1 MNATTTLSPH
11 LMGPLVLGH
20 VGFVGFFLCAALYA
34 LWTWWLSRRQ
44 RVLVLFAAQC
54 LLCAVMSGAFAV
66 LTTSSDLP
74 AAIFALN
81 VRMVA
86 GLLAMVVTA
95 VLIARITG
103 LKARAYL
110 WTVCS
115 LLTLICVLL
124 LLPRAGRGQ
133 FLVLQTITL
142 PWGESLVTTT
152 FSQPPP
158 WLAGVYAVVA
168 SVDVFAIVGSAHLFR
183 RDRIGGV
190 LVALCGVTGLTST
203 VLSLLSDH
211 GIIAVPYLGDFPFAC
226 WVVLFAT
233 QLSTENARVRRLHR
247 ETDQRL
253 RAIFDHTLHFMG
265 LLDSRGTVLEANRPV
280 LEAMN
285 LPATA
290 FIGQPFWATPIWAH
304 SVEYQARVRD
314 ACQRAAA
321 GQTVRFESEHPLLT
335 GGTGWIDFSLKPIL
349 GENGQVLY
357 LVPEGR
363 DITDRKKTQAALDRL
378 VSVIGP
384 QTGQDFFQTA
394 VDALCAICEAE
405 WALVGALDS
414 LVHNS
419 IKTIAVSKN
428 GRKESNFTYEL
439 EGTPCAAVVGREFS
453 YYPNDVQAHFPQD
466 RMLADLGIHSYMGLP
481 IASNDGAPLGLIAVL
496 HSAPLRHAEQ
506 TRALLQVVSA
516 RAGAEL
522 ERRRVDAALIESESR
537 FRTLVE
543 DIEVG
548 VLLRDRDDRILLSNP
563 AAARVLGL
571 PRERLHGAT
580 SPAPGWELVREDGTP
595 CPPDQLPS
603 ALAARTGQPVRNAII
618 GVINPT
624 QHERRW
630 LQVTAAPR
638 LRSDGALLHVLVTI
652 VDVTDRKRAEEAVRA
667 SARRLTLAIS
677 ATSDAV
683 WEWNYQTGET
693 YYSPRWYEMLGLSS
707 DGPASLDAFR
717 ALCHPEDIEPT
728 MKAIEREVNSPQS
741 GGWALE
747 FRMRRGDGTWAWI
760 LGRGNV
766 VERDAWGRP
775 LMVAG
780 TNADITQRK
789 EAEARRRDLELRLAQ
804 SHRMESMGRLAGGVA
819 HDFNN
824 ILTVINGYSD
834 LLLGSLD
841 LDTAS
846 KEMLTDIR
854 NAGERAA
861 ALTRQLL
868 TFSRHQ
874 VIAPDTH
881 ELNIVVADTERML
894 QRLIG
899 EHITLR
905 TRLSPDYLWVRA
917 DAGQLSQ
924 VIVNLAVNARDAMP
938 DGGTLT
944 VATSDEILDPA
955 QAAAVAPDARPGR
968 YAVLTVSDTGTGI
981 PVELQELVFEP
992 FFTTKGPGRGT
1003 GLGLT
1008 TVHSIVKQC
1017 DGLLT
1022 VKSEPG
1028 SGTTFTIYLPAVD
1041 EPGLAPS
1048 HAAEHAPIHRDRKT
1062 VLMVEDEAAVRHV
1075 VQLMLE
1081 RMGMHVLAA
1090 LDAQDALR
1098 VIQMHAGPIDL
1109 LLTDVIMPGLNGR
1122 QLAERVQALRP
1133 TIRTVY
1139 MSGYTDDAVVQQVV
1153 RHSDAL
1159 YLQKPFDA
1167 EALSR
1172 TLRQA
1177 LDAAPPEP
1185 RP

>member
-1 MNATTTLSPH
+1 MNLPPALAPH
-11 LMGPLVLGH
+11 LMGPFVLGH
-20 VGFVGFFLCAALYA
+20 VVFVGFFLCSALYA
-34 LWTWWLSRRQ
+34 SWTWWLSRRQ
-44 RVLVLFAAQC
+44 RVLLLFAAQC
-54 LLCAVMSGAFAV
+54 LLCAMMSAAFAV
-66 LTTSSDLP
+66 LGT
-74 AAIFALN
+74 AADIQTAISALN
-81 VRMVA
+81 VRMA
-86 GLLAMVVTA
+86 SGLLAMIVTA
-95 VLIARITG
+95 VMASRLTG
-103 LKARAYL
+103 LRARGYL
-110 WTVCS
+110 WTICTF
-115 LLTLICVLL
+115 LALTCVLL
-124 LLPRAGRGQ
+124 LLPRPGRGE
-133 FLVLQTITL
+133 LLMLRTLTL
-142 PWGESLVTTT
+142 PWGESLTTTT
-152 FSQPPP
+152 FSRTPI
-158 WLAGVYAVVA
+158 WLTPIYAAVA
-168 SVDVFAIVGSAHLFR
+168 SVDIFAIVGAVYLFR
-183 RDRIGGV
+183 RDRTGGV
-190 LVALCGVTGLTST
+190 LVGICGVTGLTST
-203 VLSLLSDH
+203 MLGVLSDH
-211 GIIAVPYLGDFPFAC
+211 RVIASPYVGDFPFAC
-226 WVVLFAT
+226 WVVLIAT
-233 QLSTENARVRRLHR
+233 QLSRENARTRRLHR
-247 ETDQRL
+247 ENDQRL

-265 LLDSRGTVLEANRPV
+265 LLDVTGTVLEVNRPV
-280 LEAMN
+280 LDAMS
-285 LPATA
+285 LPAAA
-290 FIGQPFWATPIWAH
+290 FVGRPFWETPIWSH
-304 SVEYQARVRD
+304 SPAYQARVQE
-314 ACQRAAA
+314 ACRRAAD
-321 GQTVRFESEHPLLT
+321 GQTVRFETEHPLSN

-349 GENGQVLY
+349 DAGGAVIY

-405 WALVGALDS
+405 WALVGAIDP

-419 IKTIAVSKN
+419 IRTIAVSRS
-428 GRKESNFTYEL
+428 GRKAQNFTYDL
-439 EGTPCAAVVGREFS
+439 DGTPCATVVGRDFC
-453 YYPNDVQAHFPQD
+453 YYPRDVQSLFPNDQ
-466 RMLADLGIHSYMGLP
+466 MLTELDIHCYMGLP

-496 HSAPLRHAEQ
+496 HREPLAHAEQ
-506 TRALLQVVSA
+506 ARALLQVVSA

-548 VLLRDRDDRILLSNP
+548 VVLHDKDDRILLSNP

-571 PRERLHGAT
+571 TREQLHGVT
-580 SPAPGWELVREDGTP
+580 SAAPDWELVREDGTP
-595 CPPDQLPS
+595 CPPDEVPS
-603 ALAARTGQPVRNAII
+603 VLAARTGQTVRNVIL
-618 GVINPT
+618 GVRNP
-624 QHERRW
+624 QQNARRW
-630 LQVTAAPR
+630 LQITAAPR
-638 LRSDGALLHVLVTI
+638 LRTDGALLHVLVTM

-667 SARRLTLAIS
+667 SSRRLSLAIS

-693 YYSPRWYEMLGLSS
+693 YYSPRWYEMLGISPG
-707 DGPASLDAFR
+707 GPTTLEMFR
-717 ALCHPEDIEPT
+717 AICHPDDVGPT
-728 MKAIEREVNSPQS
+728 MELIEAMVNRPDAP
-741 GGWALE
+741 GWMVE
-747 FRMRRGDGTWAWI
+747 FRMRRGDGSWIWI

-766 VERDAWGRP
+766 VERDRHGRP

-789 EAEARRRDLELRLAQ
+789 EAEARRRELEGRLAQ
-804 SHRMESMGRLAGGVA
+804 SHRMESMGRLAGGIA

-834 LLLGSLD
+834 LLLGSLE
-841 LDTAS
+841 LDAAS
-846 KEMLTDIR
+846 TEMLTDIR

-874 VIAPDTH
+874 VTAPDTH

-899 EHITLR
+899 EHIALR
-905 TRLSPDYLWVRA
+905 THLCSEFLWVRA

-924 VIVNLAVNARDAMP
+924 VIVNLAVNARDAMA

-944 VATSDEILDPA
+944 VSTALVELDRPQATAIG
-955 QAAAVAPDARPGR
+955 PDARPGR

-981 PVELQELVFEP
+981 PAELRELVFEP

-1017 DGLLT
+1017 DGVLT
-1022 VKSEPG
+1022 IASEPG
-1028 SGTTFTIYLPAVD
+1028 TGTTFSIYLPSVP
-1041 EPGLAPS
+1041 EPGTPTTFPVERTPVAR
-1048 HAAEHAPIHRDRKT
+1048 ERKT

-1098 VIQMHAGPIDL
+1098 VIQTYPETIDL

-1122 QLAERVQALRP
+1122 QLAERVRATRP
-1133 TIRTVY
+1133 EIRTVY

-1153 RHSDAL
+1153 RHADAL

-1172 TLRQA
+1172 TIRQA
-1177 LDAAPPEP
+1177 FESVPPEA
-1185 RP
+1185 RN

>member
-1 MNATTTLSPH
+1 MNATTTLTPH

-20 VGFVGFFLCAALYA
+20 VAFVGFFLCSALYA
-34 LWTWWLSRRQ
+34 AWTWWLSRRQ
-44 RVLVLFAAQC
+44 HVLVLFATQC

-66 LTTSSDLP
+66 LATSTDL
-74 AAIFALN
+74 ATAMSALT
-81 VRMVA
+81 VRMVT
-86 GLLAMVVTA
+86 GLQAMVVTA
-95 VLIARITG
+95 VMISRVTG
-103 LKARAYL
+103 LRARGYL
-110 WTVCS
+110 WTVCT
-115 LLTLICVLL
+115 LLTAACLL
-124 LLPRAGRGQ
+124 LLIPRPGRGE
-133 FLVLQTITL
+133 FIVLQTLTL
-142 PWGESLVTTT
+142 PWGESLTASAFTR
-152 FSQPPP
+152 PPV
-158 WLAGVYAVVA
+158 WLAPVYAAVA
-168 SVDVFAIVGSAHLFR
+168 SVDVFAIIGAAYLFR
-183 RDRIGGV
+183 RDRTGGV
-190 LVALCGVTGLTST
+190 LVGICGITGLAAASLS
-203 VLSLLSDH
+203 VLSDFRV
-211 GIIAVPYLGDFPFAC
+211 IAAPYLGDFPFAC
-226 WVVLFAT
+226 WVVLIAT
-233 QLSTENARVRRLHR
+233 QLSRENARTRQLHR
-247 ETDQRL
+247 ENDQRL

-265 LLDSRGTVLEANRPV
+265 LLDARGTVLEANRPV
-280 LEAMN
+280 LEAMD

-304 SVEYQARVRD
+304 SVEYQGRVRD
-314 ACQRAAA
+314 ACQRAA
-321 GQTVRFESEHPLLT
+321 GGHTVRFESEHPLVN
-335 GGTGWIDFSLKPIL
+335 GGTGWIDFSLKPIVD
-349 GENGQVLY
+349 GTGQVIY

-405 WALVGALDS
+405 WALVGALDP

-419 IKTIAVSKN
+419 IRTIAVSRN
-428 GRKESNFTYEL
+428 GRKEPNFTYEL
-439 EGTPCAAVVGREFS
+439 EGTPCATVVGRDFC
-453 YYPNDVQAHFPQD
+453 YYPTEVQSHFPQD
-466 RMLADLGIHSYMGLP
+466 QMLVDLGIQCYMGFP
-481 IASNDGAPLGLIAVL
+481 IASNDGAPLGLIAIL
-496 HSAPLRHAEQ
+496 HTRPLQHAEQ
-506 TRALLQVVSA
+506 ARALLQVVSA

-548 VLLRDRDDRILLSNP
+548 VILHDRDDRILLSNP

-571 PRERLHGAT
+571 TREQLHGAT
-580 SPAPGWELVREDGTP
+580 SADPGWELVREDGTP
-595 CPPDQLPS
+595 CPPDQVPS
-603 ALAARTGQPVRNAII
+603 VIAARNGQPVRNAIV
-618 GVINPT
+618 GVINRER
-624 QHERRW
+624 HERRW

-693 YYSPRWYEMLGLSS
+693 YYSPRWYEMLGLRA
-707 DGPASLDAFR
+707 DGPATLDVFR
-717 ALCHPEDIEPT
+717 TLCHPDDLEPT
-728 MKAIEREVNSPQS
+728 MQAIEQGVNSPQS
-741 GGWALE
+741 EGWALE
-747 FRMRRGDGTWAWI
+747 FRMRRGDGNWAWI

-841 LDTAS
+841 LDAAS
-846 KEMLTDIR
+846 TEMLTDIR

-868 TFSRHQ
+868 TLSRHQ

-924 VIVNLAVNARDAMP
+924 VIVNLAVNARDAMT

-944 VATSDEILDPA
+944 VATADEVLDEA
-955 QAAAVAPDARPGR
+955 RAAAIAPDAKPGR
-968 YAVLTVSDTGTGI
+968 FAVLTVSDTGTGI
-981 PVELQELVFEP
+981 PAELQELVFEP

-1028 SGTTFTIYLPAVD
+1028 AGTTFTIYLPAVD
-1041 EPGLAPS
+1041 EPGVPAS
-1048 HAAEHAPIHRDRKT
+1048 HTAEHATVHRDQKT

-1098 VIQMHAGPIDL
+1098 VIQTHTGPIDL

-1133 TIRTVY
+1133 AIRTVY

-1167 EALSR
+1167 EALAR